1 MQWRKADVQ
10 NLEGLLKK
18 GGREG
23 NSLDWGSWVRIT
35 EQRKQGRLVL
45 CSIKLLSIFW
55 RWIYAL
61 HIHTYTYISIL
72 YICICMYIHIYT
84 HTCTYSWVCISCIK
98 SGDTNKS
105 IFLTRGCFFLFPKAI
120 SPGAAQLLLLT
131 KTGSL
136 MCQKGEIQ
144 ELGQSWT
151 AKVLSLQGST
161 LEVFVFLRFCF
172 MQA

>member
-1 MQWRKADVQ
+1 MCKIWRDCWRKKAERGILWTEAPGSGSQ
-10 NLEGLLKK
+10 SRGNREGLCSVVLSSYLSS
-18 GGREG
+18 GDEYM
-23 NSLDWGSWVRIT
+23 LCIYIHIRI
-35 EQRKQGRLVL
+35 
-45 CSIKLLSIFW
+45 
-55 RWIYAL
+55 
-61 HIHTYTYISIL
+61 YTYISIL
-72 YICICMYIHIYT
+72 YICTCMYIHIYT
-84 HTCTYSWVCISCIK
+84 HICTYAWVCISCIK
-98 SGDTNKS
+98 SGDTNRS

-151 AKVLSLQGST
+151 AKVLSLQGSM